1 MGTFEAL
8 NANLHQRNPLP
19 GQICLLEISIALGE
33 HDTRIGSQGEL
44 MKRDLFF
51 GHLLDDRNSQIVA
64 F

>member
-1 MGTFEAL
+1 MGALEAL
-8 NANLHQRNPLP
+8 NAGLRDRNPLP
-19 GQICLLEISIALGE
+19 GQICLIEISIALGE